1 MDARIVEQRDQ
12 IIQTASKYRVSNIRV
27 FGSQLRG
34 EETADSDLDLL
45 VVFEKPDLLD
55 QIALKQDLEDVLGMS
70 VDILTDDTI
79 HPLLKSRILEEA
91 RPL

>member
-1 MDARIVEQRDQ
+1 MDARIVERRDQ
-12 IIQTASKYRVSNIRV
+12 IMQTASNYRVSNIRV

-45 VVFEKPDLLD
+45 VVFEKPNLLD

-70 VDILTDDTI
+70 VDILTDDAI